1 MILKNIT
8 QAKQFLPS
16 LNLTLEND
24 RFNDF
29 FLRAQQ
35 WLASHIIGPNLE
47 TVLEQTAP
55 PLPDDQDEPEEP
67 EITVEEDI
75 TETNE
80 GDENN
85 DEPATEEH
93 ANLRR
98 RCQRIIA
105 ERALLDAIPEMD
117 MQLTEAGFAVQDNDN
132 FSPAS
137 AQRVDRLITK
147 MPERIIK
154 DVDSLVDFLLQNSKG
169 TQENPM
175 PYDTWRGT
183 EQFKYLT
190 AAFMPLLEQCNCF
203 ATKRFESY
211 DDFYSAIPTM
221 AEELQQVASFFVS
234 DGEIDRLLEMF
245 RDNQLLAI
253 HVKAVRQL
261 RFVAAA
267 SYENA
272 VGAAR
277 NHAICAR
284 NVMLSDPNSFPEF
297 KASQAFTQKDI
308 NLDGGKTVNFL

>member
-1 MILKNIT
+1 MILRNTKEAS
-8 QAKQFLPS
+8 QYLPS
-16 LNLTLEND
+16 LNLTLAND

-35 WLASHIIGPNLE
+35 WLSSHIIGKDLAAL
-47 TVLEQTAP
+47 LEQTAP
-55 PLPDDQDEPEEP
+55 PLPDDEDEPEEP
-67 EITVEEDI
+67 EISVEEDI

-85 DEPATEEH
+85 DEPATDEH
-93 ANLRR
+93 ADLRR
-98 RCQRIIA
+98 LCQRVIA
-105 ERALLDAIPEMD
+105 ERALLTAIPDMD

-137 AQRVDRLITK
+137 SQRVDRLMEK
-147 MPERIIK
+147 MPERIIY
-154 DVDSLVDFLLQNSKG
+154 DVDALVGFLLKNSKG
-169 TQENPM
+169 TQADPM

-190 AAFMPLLEQCNCF
+190 AAFMPLMEQYNRF
-203 ATKRFESY
+203 AMKRFESY

-221 AEELQQVASFFVS
+221 AEELQQVAAFFVS
-234 DGEIDRLLEMF
+234 DEEIDRLLEMF
-245 RDNQLLAI
+245 RNGQLLNI

-267 SYENA
+267 SYEKA

-284 NVMLSDPNSFPEF
+284 NVMLSEPNSFPAF
-297 KASQAFTQKDI
+297 KASQAFTQKNI